1 MPSNSGDDGA
11 IGRGLRQRG
20 SVRRVVRQDGCSV
33 ASPPF
38 KTNELAFYDVV
49 TENEPAVEG
58 LGEGIVAPIARDLVD
73 VMRRDVRSDWTAR
86 VDVRAELRAS
96 IS

>member
-1 MPSNSGDDGA
+1 M
-11 IGRGLRQRG
+11 
-20 SVRRVVRQDGCSV
+20 
-33 ASPPF
+33 
-38 KTNELAFYDVV
+38 